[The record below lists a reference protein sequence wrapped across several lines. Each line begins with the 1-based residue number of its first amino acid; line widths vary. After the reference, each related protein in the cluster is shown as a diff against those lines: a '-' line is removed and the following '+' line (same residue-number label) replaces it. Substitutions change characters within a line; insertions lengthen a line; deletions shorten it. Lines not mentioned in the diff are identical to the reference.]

1 MLYRNDGKHK
11 LRRGIFKT
19 ASVIIL
25 LLFAVATL
33 FPIYFMI
40 MSSFG
45 PAVESAAVSYDLFP
59 QTITLDSF
67 IFFFN
72 YSSESFRWIINSLI
86 VAGTVT
92 ISNVF
97 FAGLAGYAFAKM
109 NFPGRKVLFWVLLC
123 TMMVPYQ
130 VVQVPLYI
138 LVVNVLKM
146 QDSYPA
152 LILPAVAGV
161 YNIFLMKQFLTSIPN
176 DIIEAAKIDGCSQV
190 RIYFR
195 IIAPLS
201 RTVLS
206 IIAIFTFMNSWNTFF
221 WPLLI
226 TKSMSMETIQVGLT
240 NFRFLN
246 TSYFSPMMAGA
257 TIAALPMF
265 ILFFVLQK
273 YFLRGVMVGAI
284 KG

>member
-1 MLYRNDGKHK
+1 V
-11 LRRGIFKT
+11 IF
-19 ASVIIL
+19 L

-33 FPIYFMI
+33 FPIYYMI

-45 PAVESAAVSYDLFP
+45 PPVEAAAADYTLVP

-72 YSSESFRWIINSLI
+72 YSAYSLRWILNSLI
-86 VAGTVT
+86 VASVVT
-92 ISNVF
+92 ISNVL
-97 FAGLAGYAFAKM
+97 FAGMAGYAFAKM
-109 NFPGRKVLFWVLLC
+109 NFPGRKTLFWILLC

-146 QDSYPA
+146 PDSYQA
-152 LILPAVAGV
+152 LILPALTSV

-176 DIIEAAKIDGCSQV
+176 EIIEAAKIDGCSQG
-190 RIYFR
+190 RIFFQ

-201 RTVLS
+201 KTVLS

-221 WPLLI
+221 WPLLV

-240 NFRFLN
+240 NFRFSN
-246 TSYFSPMMAGA
+246 TTYFSPMMAGA
-257 TIAALPMF
+257 TIASLPMF
-265 ILFFVLQK
+265 ILFFSLQK
-273 YFLRGVMVGAI
+273 YFLKGVTVGAI